1 MGGSISKMMG
11 KIFGSKEMRLLMLGL
26 DAAGK
31 TTILYK
37 LKLDSDV
44 TTIPTVGFNVETVTY
59 KNVKFN
65 VWDVGGQDKIRPLWR
80 HYFSGTQGLIF
91 VIDSKDDDRLPEAKT
106 ELKNI
111 LANGEMKDALLLV
124 FANKQDVAGALRPQE
139 VSDKLDLNEI
149 AKGHT
154 WKVEPSCATTGEGIF
169 EGLAWLSFNVKL
181 PPTK

>member
-1 MGGSISKMMG
+1 MGGQISKMMG

-37 LKLDSDV
+37 LKLGQDV

-80 HYFSGTQGLIF
+80 HYYSGTFLTSSPPPQLCRTF
-91 VIDSKDDDRLPEAKT
+91 FPRREEHDHAV
-106 ELKNI
+106 ELTPS
-111 LANGEMKDALLLV
+111 A
-124 FANKQDVAGALRPQE
+124 FPQ
-139 VSDKLDLNEI
+139 VPR
-149 AKGHT
+149 
-154 WKVEPSCATTGEGIF
+154 V
-169 EGLAWLSFNVKL
+169 LSSSSI
-181 PPTK
+181 PPTGRAWMRHDRNYTALFKIAR